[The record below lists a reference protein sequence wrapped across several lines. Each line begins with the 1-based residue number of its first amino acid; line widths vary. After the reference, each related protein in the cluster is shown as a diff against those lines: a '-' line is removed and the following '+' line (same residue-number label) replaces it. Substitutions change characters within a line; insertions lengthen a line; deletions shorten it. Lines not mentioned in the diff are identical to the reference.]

1 MRQAIATPGAGK
13 LFGQIKAAHQLKSD
27 AALSRML
34 DVVPPQIANM
44 RAGRLNVGPVMI
56 IKIEQTFGLPIRDIK
71 AQLVGA
77 AP

>member
-13 LFGQIKAAHQLKSD
+13 LFDQIKAAHQLKSD

-44 RAGRLNVGPVMI
+44 RAGRLNVGPVML
-56 IKIEQTFGLPIRDIK
+56 IKINEAFGVSIK
-71 AQLVGA
+71 AMKSLLVTA
-77 AP
+77 

>member
-1 MRQAIATPGAGK
+1 MAHAIAPTPGAGS
-13 LFGQIKAAHQLKSD
+13 LFDRIKAVHQLKSD

-56 IKIEQTFGLPIRDIK
+56 LKLEQTFGLPIRDIK
-71 AQLVGA
+71 AQLA
-77 AP
+77 ASA